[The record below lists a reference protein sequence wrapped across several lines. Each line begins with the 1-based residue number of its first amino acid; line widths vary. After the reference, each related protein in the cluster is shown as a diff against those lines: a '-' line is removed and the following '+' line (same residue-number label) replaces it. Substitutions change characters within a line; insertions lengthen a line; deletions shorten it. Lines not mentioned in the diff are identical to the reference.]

1 MEPTRAMIAYGR
13 LLKLQQEHLHDEDSQ
28 HDESS
33 RDSIPE
39 THGVPLKGEW
49 AACASDSV
57 KSSSKGTA
65 ESNAPLYVPI
75 VMPKHTDGSREST
88 DTAPEKSSWTAAR
101 LVQTCMRTSMRQ
113 VNIQVRQRRLS
124 ERPYA

>member
-1 MEPTRAMIAYGR
+1 MEPTRATIAYRR
-13 LLKLQQEHLHDEDSQ
+13 LPKLQQEHLHDEDSQ
-28 HDESS
+28 HDESARNS
-33 RDSIPE
+33 VPE
-39 THGVPLKGEW
+39 THGVPLEGEW

-75 VMPKHTDGSREST
+75 VMPEHADGSREST

-101 LVQTCMRTSMRQ
+101 LMRTCMHTSMKQ
-113 VNIQVRQRRLS
+113 VNIQARQ
-124 ERPYA
+124 